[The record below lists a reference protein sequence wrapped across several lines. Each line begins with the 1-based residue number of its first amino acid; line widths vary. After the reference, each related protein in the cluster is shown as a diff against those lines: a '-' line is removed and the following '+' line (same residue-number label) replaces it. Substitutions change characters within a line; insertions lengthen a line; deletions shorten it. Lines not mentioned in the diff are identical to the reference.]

1 MIRVKRIF
9 AVLLGTLCLTGCAA
23 SEPEGIY
30 PDPTPLIIHTEESS
44 DIGIVTVL
52 DENGNCLYQ
61 YRGAVDIWMA
71 GDGNTYINIQQNNQ
85 VLQ

>member
-9 AVLLGTLCLTGCAA
+9 AVLLGVLCLTGCAT
-23 SEPEGIY
+23 SESEEDH
-30 PDPTPLIIHTEESS
+30 PDATPLIVNTEENS
-44 DIGIVTVL
+44 DIGVVTVL
-52 DENGNCLYQ
+52 DEQGNCLYQ
-61 YRGAVDIWMA
+61 YRGVVDIWLA

>member
-9 AVLLGTLCLTGCAA
+9 AVLLGTLCLTGCAT
-23 SEPEGIY
+23 SESEEDH
-30 PDPTPLIIHTEESS
+30 PDATPLIVNTEESS
-44 DIGIVTVL
+44 DIGVVTVL

-71 GDGNTYINIQQNNQ
+71 GDGNTYVNIQQNNQ